1 MALNPISAFQF
12 PYYYEYI
19 YIYIYLINDHEFN
32 QESWIWH
39 IWKLI
44 VKNGIRAISSP
55 WLLNNYISINHY
67 HSLLKFHIFFYLSL
81 ISFFSII
88 LLLFIKIFIDFMR
101 NILLIKWIPVKKISF
116 HCLCNNTKLHQTNH
130 SFLVD
135 NG

>member
-1 MALNPISAFQF
+1 MNI
-12 PYYYEYI
+12 YI
-19 YIYIYLINDHEFN
+19 YIYILSTIMNSIKNLGFGIF
-32 QESWIWH
+32 ES
-39 IWKLI
+39 LSL
-44 VKNGIRAISSP
+44 NGIRAISSP